1 MKGEDVQALAWD
13 SNWLGFSVARCIVG
27 ASNDIN
33 TAIAQCRGAGMQL
46 LYLVVDPADAV
57 AAATATA
64 AGALLV
70 DVKIMYEKRLVEST
84 TPFVPPVD
92 IVLALADA
100 TTPQLEALALQ
111 SGEYSRFRR
120 DIRIGTQAFEELYVH
135 WLGRALGHG
144 RVWAASSADE
154 TLGLLAF
161 DVRGGNASIELLAV
175 APTARRQHIGQYLV
189 QVAGQETQRQGYFK
203 LQVVTQGANQTA
215 RQFYERCGFQVRH
228 TEHIYHIWL

>member
-1 MKGEDVQALAWD
+1 MKGGDVQALAWD
-13 SNWLGFSVARCIVG
+13 SNWLGFPVARCIVG
-27 ASNDIN
+27 VSSDIN
-33 TAIAQCRGAGMQL
+33 IAIAQCRAAGMQL
-46 LYLVVDPADAV
+46 LYLVVNPADAI

-92 IVLALADA
+92 TVLALVDA

-120 DIRIGTQAFEELYVH
+120 DIRIGTQAFEKLYVH
-135 WLGRALGHG
+135 WLGRTLGNG

-154 TLGLLAF
+154 TLALLAF

-189 QVAGQETQRQGYFK
+189 QVAEQETQRQGYSK
-203 LQVVTQGANQTA
+203 LQVVTHGANRSA
-215 RQFYERCGFQVRH
+215 RHFYERCGFQVCY
-228 TEHIYHIWL
+228 TEHIYHLWL